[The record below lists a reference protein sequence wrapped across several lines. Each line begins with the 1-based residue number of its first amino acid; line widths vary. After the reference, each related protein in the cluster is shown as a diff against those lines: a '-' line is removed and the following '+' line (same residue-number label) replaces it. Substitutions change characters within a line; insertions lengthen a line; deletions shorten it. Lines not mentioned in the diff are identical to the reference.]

1 MKITK
6 ATYLK
11 KLIGDSWLLKT
22 MMVFLMWKLDMCLNR
37 WIKQLTLLIF
47 TLIIAQTIK
56 LNCVPS

>member
-1 MKITK
+1 MKTTK
-6 ATYLK
+6 ATYLNK
-11 KLIGDSWLLKT
+11 VIGDSWLLKT

-56 LNCVPS
+56 LTCVPS